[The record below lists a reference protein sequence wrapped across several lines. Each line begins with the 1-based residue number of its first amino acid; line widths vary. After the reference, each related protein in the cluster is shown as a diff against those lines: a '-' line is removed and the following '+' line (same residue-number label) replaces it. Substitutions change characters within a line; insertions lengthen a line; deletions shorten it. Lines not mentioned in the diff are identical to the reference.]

1 MIKRVRKGG
10 VDMGAWNTSLY
21 GNDTA
26 RDVKGDYVH
35 KLRSGKSDQEAM
47 EAMLVEYERTKDDE
61 DEGPLFWLA
70 LADTQWEYGRLTEP
84 VREKALQ
91 LLAQGVDQERWSEAG
106 AEKLEAWNETCRAL
120 GEKLRSPQPPRKRI
134 RPYKLYQCPWALGDV
149 FAYRFSCVSSR
160 EKGFAGKYVV
170 FRKVG
175 EDTWWP
181 GHRIPVVRLYRWIG
195 ENIPPLD
202 QLAGYGLQ
210 EVGVYPT
217 ILLRY
222 PDWAGEYSLGLIT
235 ESAKDIPQENL
246 TYLGNL
252 PGEDLS
258 LPPDELHTESYV
270 DTTVGW
276 DGSKYNRWFEEY
288 VLKMYLLWL
297 GK

>member
-1 MIKRVRKGG
+1 M
-10 VDMGAWNTSLY
+10 
-21 GNDTA
+21 
-26 RDVKGDYVH
+26 
-35 KLRSGKSDQEAM
+35 
-47 EAMLVEYERTKDDE
+47 
-61 DEGPLFWLA
+61 
-70 LADTQWEYGRLTEP
+70 
-84 VREKALQ
+84 
-91 LLAQGVDQERWSEAG
+91 
-106 AEKLEAWNETCRAL
+106 
-120 GEKLRSPQPPRKRI
+120 
-134 RPYKLYQCPWALGDV
+134 
-149 FAYRFSCVSSR
+149 FAYRFSSASSR

-288 VLKMYLLWL
+288 VLKMYLVWL

>member
-1 MIKRVRKGG
+1 
-10 VDMGAWNTSLY
+10 MGAWNTSLY

-106 AEKLEAWNETCRAL
+106 AEKLAAWNETCRAL

-149 FAYRFSCVSSR
+149 FAYRFSGRVPAAKRGLRGSMSYS
-160 EKGFAGKYVV
+160 EKSGRTLGGRGIE
-170 FRKVG
+170 FRWCG
-175 EDTWWP
+175 CIDGLGRTF
-181 GHRIPVVRLYRWIG
+181 RRWISW
-195 ENIPPLD
+195 PVT
-202 QLAGYGLQ
+202 ACRRS
-210 EVGVYPT
+210 VYIQPSFCVTPT
-217 ILLRY
+217 GRTSTL
-222 PDWAGEYSLGLIT
+222 
-235 ESAKDIPQENL
+235 
-246 TYLGNL
+246 
-252 PGEDLS
+252 
-258 LPPDELHTESYV
+258 
-270 DTTVGW
+270 
-276 DGSKYNRWFEEY
+276 
-288 VLKMYLLWL
+288 
-297 GK
+297 

>member
-1 MIKRVRKGG
+1 
-10 VDMGAWNTSLY
+10 MGAWNTSLY
-21 GNDTA
+21 GNDPA

-35 KLRSGKSDQEAM
+35 KLRSGKNDQEAM

-149 FAYRFSCVSSR
+149 FAYRFSGAYSR

-210 EVGVYPT
+210 EICANAT
-217 ILLRY
+217 ILSLY

-276 DGSKYNRWFEEY
+276 DGSKYNRWFEKR
-288 VLKMYLLWL
+288 VLDKYLSWL

>member
-1 MIKRVRKGG
+1 
-10 VDMGAWNTSLY
+10 MGAWNTSLY

-134 RPYKLYQCPWALGDV
+134 RPYKLYQCPWSAVRSLTA
-149 FAYRFSCVSSR
+149 FA
-160 EKGFAGKYVV
+160 A
-170 FRKVG
+170 
-175 EDTWWP
+175 P
-181 GHRIPVVRLYRWIG
+181 QRIPYM
-195 ENIPPLD
+195 
-202 QLAGYGLQ
+202 QKGYAFLHILTGL
-210 EVGVYPT
+210 P
-217 ILLRY
+217 
-222 PDWAGEYSLGLIT
+222 S
-235 ESAKDIPQENL
+235 
-246 TYLGNL
+246 
-252 PGEDLS
+252 
-258 LPPDELHTESYV
+258 HTARRH
-270 DTTVGW
+270 G
-276 DGSKYNRWFEEY
+276 GR
-288 VLKMYLLWL
+288 
-297 GK
+297 

>member
-1 MIKRVRKGG
+1 MRERR
-10 VDMGAWNTSLY
+10 T
-21 GNDTA
+21 T
-26 RDVKGDYVH
+26 
-35 KLRSGKSDQEAM
+35 
-47 EAMLVEYERTKDDE
+47 RTKD
-61 DEGPLFWLA
+61 PLFWLA

-106 AEKLEAWNETCRAL
+106 AEKLAAWNETCRAL

-149 FAYRFSCVSSR
+149 FAYRFSGAYSR

-210 EVGVYPT
+210 EICANAT
-217 ILLRY
+217 ILSLY

-270 DTTVGW
+270 DTIVGW
-276 DGSKYNRWFEEY
+276 DGSKYNRWFEKR
-288 VLKMYLLWL
+288 VLDKYLSWL

>member
-1 MIKRVRKGG
+1 
-10 VDMGAWNTSLY
+10 MGAWNTSLY

-149 FAYRFSCVSSR
+149 FAYRFSGAYSR
-160 EKGFAGKYVV
+160 EKGVCGEVCRIQKGRGGHLVAG
-170 FRKVG
+170 
-175 EDTWWP
+175 
-181 GHRIPVVRLYRWIG
+181 
-195 ENIPPLD
+195 
-202 QLAGYGLQ
+202 A
-210 EVGVYPT
+210 
-217 ILLRY
+217 
-222 PDWAGEYSLGLIT
+222 
-235 ESAKDIPQENL
+235 
-246 TYLGNL
+246 
-252 PGEDLS
+252 
-258 LPPDELHTESYV
+258 
-270 DTTVGW
+270 
-276 DGSKYNRWFEEY
+276 
-288 VLKMYLLWL
+288 
-297 GK
+297 